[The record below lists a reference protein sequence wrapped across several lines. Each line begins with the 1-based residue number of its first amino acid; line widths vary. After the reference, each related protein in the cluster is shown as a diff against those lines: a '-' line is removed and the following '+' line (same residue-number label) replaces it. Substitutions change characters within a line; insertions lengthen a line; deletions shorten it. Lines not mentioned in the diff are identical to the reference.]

1 MGQTRKEEGDER
13 LGIHFVWSNDS
24 INENQHSLTIYVYI
38 YIYSRRGLSE
48 EVGLWDST
56 LPVKGRNAISNPAAQ

>member
-13 LGIHFVWSNDS
+13 LGIHFVWSKDS
-24 INENQHSLTIYVYI
+24 INENQHSLTI